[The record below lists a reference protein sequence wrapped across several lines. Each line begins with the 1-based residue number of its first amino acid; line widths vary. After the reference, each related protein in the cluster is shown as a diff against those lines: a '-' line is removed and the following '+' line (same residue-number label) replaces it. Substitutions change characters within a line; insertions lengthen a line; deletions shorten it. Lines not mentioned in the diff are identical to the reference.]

1 MVKIALVG
9 QANVGKSTLFN
20 RLISQSKAIT
30 SDIPGT
36 TRDRNY
42 GICEWQGE
50 EITFIDTG
58 GVWED
63 TDDFKE
69 EVVRH
74 INIAIQE
81 SDFIF
86 FILEIKSP
94 DVPIS
99 NLERE
104 ISRLIKK
111 SKKSC
116 FLVLNKADNPAK
128 REWGLSEHWLKM
140 GAGKPF
146 CLSAI
151 NGSGVGDLLDYVTDQ
166 IKEKSLISIDES
178 EEKLPLIKVAI
189 IGKPNVGKSTLL
201 NSLLGEEKV
210 IVSSQPHTTRGPQD
224 SLLSVGDNDF
234 LLIDTAGIRRRA
246 RINAVIEKIG
256 VRRSMATIER
266 SDIILMVIDISSPL
280 SHQDKA
286 LIDLIIG
293 KDKGLIFVINKCD
306 LAPRQ
311 KFKREDFDLS
321 FASWAPAIF
330 VSAKKGK
337 NVQEIFSL
345 IVRVQKNCFRRMTEL
360 KLNEFLRS
368 VVRRKKLP
376 ADIWSKVHA
385 QQVDVCPPNFLFLA
399 PTIVLK
405 RKSINAAQINI
416 MEKALRKRWDF
427 AGTSVKITLT
437 DKSGTRV
444 LGG

>member
-20 RLISQSKAIT
+20 RLISQSKAII

-166 IKEKSLISIDES
+166 IKEKSLISIDENQ
-178 EEKLPLIKVAI
+178 EKLPLIKVAI

-224 SLLSVGDNDF
+224 SLLTVGENDF
-234 LLIDTAGIRRRA
+234 LLIDTAGIRRKA
-246 RINAVIEKIG
+246 RIKAVIEKIG
-256 VRRSMATIER
+256 VRRSLATIER
-266 SDIILMVIDISSPL
+266 ADIILMVTDISSSL

-286 LIDLIIG
+286 LIDLIID

-306 LAPRQ
+306 LVPRQ
-311 KFKREDFDLS
+311 KFKREDFDFNLG
-321 FASWAPAIF
+321 SWAPAIF

-360 KLNEFLRS
+360 KLNEFLKS
-368 VVRRKKLP
+368 IVRRKKLP
-376 ADIWSKVHA
+376 SDVWAKIHA

-399 PTIVLK
+399 PSVVLK
-405 RKSINAAQINI
+405 RKSINTAQINI
-416 MEKALRKRWDF
+416 IEKALRKRWDF
-427 AGTSVKITLT
+427 SGTPIKITISS
-437 DKSGTRV
+437 KSGNRAR
-444 LGG
+444 G

>member
-1 MVKIALVG
+1 MLKIALVG

-42 GICEWQGE
+42 GICEWRGE
-50 EITFIDTG
+50 KIIFIDTG

-63 TDDFKE
+63 TNDFKE

-111 SKKSC
+111 SKKPC
-116 FLVLNKADNPAK
+116 FLILNKADNPAK
-128 REWGLSEHWLKM
+128 REWGLSEYWLKI

-146 CLSAI
+146 CVSAL
-151 NGSGVGDLLDYVTDQ
+151 NGSGVGDLLDFVVEQ
-166 IKEKSLISIDES
+166 IKEKSLTSIDENQ
-178 EEKLPLIKVAI
+178 EKLPLIKVAI

-224 SLLSVGDNDF
+224 SLLTVGENDF
-234 LLIDTAGIRRRA
+234 LLIDTVGIRRKA
-246 RINAVIEKIG
+246 RIKAVIEKIG
-256 VRRSMATIER
+256 VRRSLATIER
-266 SDIILMVIDISSPL
+266 ADIILMVIDIVSPL

-286 LIDLIIG
+286 LVDLIIS
-293 KDKGLIFVINKCD
+293 KNKGLIFVINKCD
-306 LAPRQ
+306 LVPKQ
-311 KFKREDFDLS
+311 KFRREDFGLNLG
-321 FASWAPAIF
+321 SWAPAIF
-330 VSAKKGK
+330 ISAKNGK
-337 NVQEIFSL
+337 NVQKIFSL
-345 IVRVQKNCFRRMTEL
+345 IVRVRKNCFRRITEL
-360 KLNEFLRS
+360 KLNEFLKS
-368 VVRRKKLP
+368 IVRRKKLP
-376 ADIWSKVHA
+376 SDVWARVYAKQIG
-385 QQVDVCPPNFLFLA
+385 VCPPDFLFLA
-399 PTIVLK
+399 PSIILK
-405 RKSINAAQINI
+405 RKSINSAQINI
-416 MEKALRKRWDF
+416 IEKALRKRWDF
-427 AGTSVKITLT
+427 VGTPIKITLT
-437 DKSGTRV
+437 NKGKT
-444 LGG
+444 